1 MLSSPHITE
10 LYILEKVLA
19 EIPDE
24 KIPHK
29 TYEGYIKNMLEILYD
44 LNLRHR
50 ETVSDIFRFSVVY
63 FKCRRLT
70 VISKDTDL
78 LKVTIDTTRE
88 LGVIGDELKIGEKCS
103 LLLALTSIMQM
114 AYSYRFICIKAT

>member
-1 MLSSPHITE
+1 MYLDLLPTCPETVLYANLSNKLASISMLSSAHITE

-29 TYEGYIKNMLEILYD
+29 TYKGYMKNILEILYE

-63 FKCRRLT
+63 FKC
-70 VISKDTDL
+70 
-78 LKVTIDTTRE
+78 
-88 LGVIGDELKIGEKCS
+88 
-103 LLLALTSIMQM
+103 
-114 AYSYRFICIKAT
+114 